1 MEGIPRLVSKCS
13 VRRVEIEIG
22 RGQRVATVYDPVDVA
37 LNRVCL
43 GVQSTD
49 SVACDELDQ
58 LGLDQETSPEFR
70 LGSPSGQRGRSSSGA
85 EGSTRWA
92 VNLWVSSPL
101 RTGDTERFSVVGSA
115 GTAAGK
121 DDVFAGPS
129 PPHLLFCEW

>member
-70 LGSPSGQRGRSSSGA
+70 LGSPSGQGGRSSSGA

-101 RTGDTERFSVVGSA
+101 RHRRHRAFLGRRVGGDSGGQR
-115 GTAAGK
+115 
-121 DDVFAGPS
+121 
-129 PPHLLFCEW
+129 